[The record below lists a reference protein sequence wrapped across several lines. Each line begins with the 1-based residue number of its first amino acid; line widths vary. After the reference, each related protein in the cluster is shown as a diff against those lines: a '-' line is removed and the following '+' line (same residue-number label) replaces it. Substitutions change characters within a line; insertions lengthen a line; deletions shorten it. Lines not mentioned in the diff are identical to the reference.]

1 VLSPY
6 RRIFAVPGA
15 KLFCAYGLVGR
26 LPISM
31 VTLGIVLGV
40 TLRHG
45 SYTLAGSVSA
55 AFVVAEAVGAVVHG
69 RLVDRLGQARWLPV
83 SGLAFAAAMAALM
96 AAIESG
102 WPAPLPH
109 LLAALAGLALPP
121 VGACIRARW
130 AHVLSEPAQRRTAYS
145 LESAIDECVF
155 MLGPTAVTV
164 LATLWFPMAG
174 LLVGVSAS
182 VVGILALASQRST
195 QPPPLRGHSRR
206 RTSSGRLP
214 LGVFG
219 PLTVGCV
226 AVGALFAGVEVTTLA
241 FSQIRHQGGYAGPLL
256 AVWALG
262 SFIAGLVSG
271 AISWRA
277 GATRRV
283 RLGLLALAA
292 LTAPFA
298 AARSLWLLGGLMLL
312 GGFAVA
318 PTLSAVF
325 ERGEAAAPRH
335 RVTEALTVL
344 QTGIAIGLAAGSS
357 VTGVVIDHWGASA
370 AFLCCGGFGLVA
382 WATSLLLPEETYQR
396 RGPGLP
402 AEPEPRLVP

>member
-298 AARSLWLLGGLMLL
+298 AARSLAARWADAARWLRGGADAVGSVRARRGGSTPPPGHRGPHGSADRHRHRTRRRLVGHRRRHRPLGGIGRLPLL
-312 GGFAVA
+312 RGLRPGGVGD
-318 PTLSAVF
+318 L
-325 ERGEAAAPRH
+325 AAP
-335 RVTEALTVL
+335 A
-344 QTGIAIGLAAGSS
+344 
-357 VTGVVIDHWGASA
+357 
-370 AFLCCGGFGLVA
+370 
-382 WATSLLLPEETYQR
+382 
-396 RGPGLP
+396 RGDLP
-402 AEPEPRLVP
+402 APRARSARRA